1 MQPPE
6 RSYIIWFSQ
15 RTGSTLLAA
24 ALQSTRLDGTRQGG
38 VPNEHLNGKDPA
50 AFTLADLHALWQ
62 SGTDTTGPF
71 AMKYGPSRDMA
82 DWTAAFRRVLE
93 LPQHTSAPEV
103 WNAAFPNCRH
113 VFITRRNRVR
123 LAVSWWRAIVSG
135 EWHRAHN
142 QAPPTSELT
151 DRYDFAAIN
160 HLFTEC
166 ALREATIE
174 DFFSAARIVPL
185 TVVYEDFIRDYKGT
199 VGSVLAHLGLEK
211 PDIIRPPAFQQM
223 ADALSEDW
231 AQRFREER
239 QADWSNPAW

>member
-1 MQPPE
+1 MLPPE

-24 ALQSTRLDGTRQGG
+24 ALESTGQGG
-38 VPNEHLNGKDPA
+38 VPNEHLSGKDTK
-50 AFTLADLHALWQ
+50 AFTPTDLHTLWQ
-62 SGTDTTGPF
+62 SGTGTNGLF
-71 AMKYGPSRDMA
+71 ALKYGPSRNMS
-82 DWTAAFRRVLE
+82 DWTQAFRRVLKM
-93 LPQHTSAPEV
+93 PQDASAPEV
-103 WNAAFPNCRH
+103 WAATFPGCRH

-185 TVVYEDFIRDYKGT
+185 TVVYEDFIRDYEGT